1 MSLFNHI
8 QNIYFIG
15 VGGIG
20 MSALAR
26 YFVQQ
31 NKQVGGYD
39 RTPSKITKKLEE
51 EGVQITFTDRVEEI
65 PSSFTQKENTL
76 VVYTPAVSAENQL
89 FQYFRDRGFG
99 VKKRAEVLGMIT
111 KDFPTLAVAGT
122 HGKTTT
128 TAILAHILKQSGV
141 KLTAFLG
148 GISENYHTNFI
159 NDGHEAVVVEA
170 DEFDRSFL
178 HLHPTIAAITS
189 MDADHLDIYGQ
200 ADELRKTFLSFAEK
214 VTDKSNFFFKKG
226 LELEGNS
233 IAIEEKADY
242 QVENVKV
249 ENGSYIFDFVSPKEI
264 IKQIEFSLPGK
275 HNLMNAATALSIG
288 VKFGVEGEKLG
299 KALASFKG
307 VERRFTYHLKT
318 EEKVLIEDYAHHP
331 EEILAVHQAV
341 REMHAGKKV
350 LAVFQPH
357 LFSRTKDFADEFA
370 DSLSKFDEVMLMEI
384 YPAREKPIA
393 GVNSELLLN
402 KITND
407 KKQLVNR
414 EDLRE
419 KITASLAE
427 VVVMMGAGDIGNE
440 VETIKVALNRE
451 S

>member
-39 RTPSKITKKLEE
+39 RTPSKITKKLAE
-51 EGVQITFTDRVEEI
+51 EGVQITFTDLVEEI
-65 PSSFTQKENTL
+65 PSSFTYKENTL

-200 ADELRKTFLSFAEK
+200 AEELKRTFLSFAEK

-242 QVENVKV
+242 QIENVKV
-249 ENGSYIFDFVSPKEI
+249 ENGSYIFDFASPKEI

-370 DSLSKFDEVMLMEI
+370 DSLSKFDEVMLMQI

-419 KITASLAE
+419 KITASSAE

>member
-148 GISENYHTNFI
+148 GISENYHTK
-159 NDGHEAVVVEA
+159 
-170 DEFDRSFL
+170 FDRSFL

-200 ADELRKTFLSFAEK
+200 AEELKRTFLSFAEK

-242 QVENVKV
+242 QIENVKV

-370 DSLSKFDEVMLMEI
+370 DSLSKFDEVILMEI

-393 GVNSELLLN
+393 GVNSELLFN

-414 EDLRE
+414 EDLLE
-419 KITASLAE
+419 KIAASSAE

>member
-1 MSLFNHI
+1 M
-8 QNIYFIG
+8 
-15 VGGIG
+15 
-20 MSALAR
+20 
-26 YFVQQ
+26 
-31 NKQVGGYD
+31 
-39 RTPSKITKKLEE
+39 
-51 EGVQITFTDRVEEI
+51 
-65 PSSFTQKENTL
+65 
-76 VVYTPAVSAENQL
+76 
-89 FQYFRDRGFG
+89 
-99 VKKRAEVLGMIT
+99 
-111 KDFPTLAVAGT
+111 
-122 HGKTTT
+122 
-128 TAILAHILKQSGV
+128 
-141 KLTAFLG
+141 
-148 GISENYHTNFI
+148 
-159 NDGHEAVVVEA
+159 
-170 DEFDRSFL
+170 
-178 HLHPTIAAITS
+178 
-189 MDADHLDIYGQ
+189 
-200 ADELRKTFLSFAEK
+200 
-214 VTDKSNFFFKKG
+214 
-226 LELEGNS
+226 
-233 IAIEEKADY
+233 
-242 QVENVKV
+242 KV

-393 GVNSELLLN
+393 GVNSELLFN

-414 EDLRE
+414 EDLLE
-419 KITASLAE
+419 KITASSAE

>member
-39 RTPSKITKKLEE
+39 RTPSKITNKLEE
-51 EGVQITFTDRVEEI
+51 EGVQITFTDGVEEI
-65 PSSFTQKENTL
+65 SSSFTQKENTL

-189 MDADHLDIYGQ
+189 MDADHLDIYGE
-200 ADELRKTFLSFAEK
+200 AEELKRTFLSFAEK

-288 VKFGVEGEKLG
+288 VKFGIEGEKLG
-299 KALASFKG
+299 KALANFKG

-414 EDLRE
+414 KDLRE
-419 KITASLAE
+419 KITTSSAE

>member
-200 ADELRKTFLSFAEK
+200 AEELKRTFLSFAEK

-370 DSLSKFDEVMLMEI
+370 NSLSKFDEVMLMEI

-419 KITASLAE
+419 KITKSSAE

>member
-1 MSLFNHI
+1 MSLFKNI

-39 RTPSKITKKLEE
+39 RTSSKLTKKLEE
-51 EGVQITFTDRVEEI
+51 EGVQITFSDSVEEL
-65 PSSFTQKENTL
+65 SALFTDKENTL

-89 FQYFRDRGFG
+89 FQYFKDSGFE

-159 NDGHEAVVVEA
+159 SDGHEAVVVEA

-178 HLHPTIAAITS
+178 HLHPSIAAITS
-189 MDADHLDIYGQ
+189 MDADHLDIYGE
-200 ADELRKTFLSFAEK
+200 AEELRKTFLSFAEK
-214 VTDKSNFFFKKG
+214 VSDKSNFFFKKG
-226 LELEGNS
+226 LALEGNS
-233 IAIEEKADY
+233 IAIEEQADY

-249 ENGSYIFDFVSPKEI
+249 ENGSYFFDFVSPKEMV
-264 IKQIEFSLPGK
+264 KQIEFSLPGK
-275 HNLMNAATALSIG
+275 HNLMNAATALAMGI
-288 VKFGVEGEKLG
+288 KFGVEGEKLG

-357 LFSRTKDFADEFA
+357 LFSRTKDFADEFGE
-370 DSLSKFDEVMLMEI
+370 SLSKFDEVILMEI
-384 YPAREKPIA
+384 YPAREKPME
-393 GVNSELLLN
+393 GVNSEMLLS
-402 KITND
+402 KVSND
-407 KKQLVNR
+407 KKQLVAR
-414 EDLRE
+414 ENLSE
-419 KITASLAE
+419 KITASSAE
-427 VVVMMGAGDIGNE
+427 VIVMMGAGDIGNE

>member
-189 MDADHLDIYGQ
+189 MDADHLDIYGE
-200 ADELRKTFLSFAEK
+200 AEELKRTFLSFAEK

>member
-1 MSLFNHI
+1 MSLFKNI

-20 MSALAR
+20 MSGLAR

-39 RTPSKITKKLEE
+39 RTSSKLTKKLEE
-51 EGVQITFTDRVEEI
+51 EGVQIIFSDSVEKLSPSFTD
-65 PSSFTQKENTL
+65 KENTL

-89 FQYFRDRGFG
+89 FQYFKDSGFE
-99 VKKRAEVLGMIT
+99 VKKRAEILGMIT

-159 NDGHEAVVVEA
+159 SDGHEAVVVEA

-178 HLHPTIAAITS
+178 HLHPSIAAITS
-189 MDADHLDIYGQ
+189 MDADHLDIYGE
-200 ADELRKTFLSFAEK
+200 AEELRKTFLSFAEK
-214 VTDKSNFFFKKG
+214 ISDKSNFFFKKG
-226 LELEGNS
+226 LALEGNS
-233 IAIEEKADY
+233 IAIEEQADY

-249 ENGSYIFDFVSPKEI
+249 ENGSYIFDFVSPKNI
-264 IKQIEFSLPGK
+264 VRQIEFSLPGK
-275 HNLMNAATALSIG
+275 HNLMNAATALAMGI
-288 VKFGVEGEKLG
+288 KLGVEGEKLG

-357 LFSRTKDFADEFA
+357 LFSRTKDFADEFGK
-370 DSLSKFDEVMLMEI
+370 SLSKFDEVILMEI
-384 YPAREKPIA
+384 YPAREKPME
-393 GVNSELLLN
+393 GVNSEMLLS
-402 KITND
+402 KISND
-407 KKQLVNR
+407 KKQLVAR
-414 EDLRE
+414 ENLSE
-419 KITASLAE
+419 KITASSAE
-427 VVVMMGAGDIGNE
+427 VIVMMGAGDIGNE

>member
-1 MSLFNHI
+1 MSLFKNI

-31 NKQVGGYD
+31 DKQVGGYD
-39 RTPSKITKKLEE
+39 RTPSKLTKKLEE
-51 EGVQITFTDRVEEI
+51 EGVQITFSDSVKEL
-65 PSSFTQKENTL
+65 SASFTDKENTL

-89 FQYFRDRGFG
+89 FQYFKDSGFE

-159 NDGHEAVVVEA
+159 SDGPEAVVVEA

-178 HLHPTIAAITS
+178 HLHPSIAAITS
-189 MDADHLDIYGQ
+189 MDADHLDIYGE
-200 ADELRKTFLSFAEK
+200 AEELRKTFLSFAEK
-214 VTDKSNFFFKKG
+214 VSDKSNFFFKKG
-226 LELEGNS
+226 LALEGNS
-233 IAIEEKADY
+233 IAIEEQADY

-249 ENGSYIFDFVSPKEI
+249 ENGSYFFDFVSPKEMV
-264 IKQIEFSLPGK
+264 KQIEFSLPGK
-275 HNLMNAATALSIG
+275 HNLMNAAMALAMG
-288 VKFGVEGEKLG
+288 VKFGVKGEKLG

-357 LFSRTKDFADEFA
+357 LFSRTKDFADEFGE
-370 DSLSKFDEVMLMEI
+370 SLSKFDEVILMEI
-384 YPAREKPIA
+384 YPAREKPME
-393 GVNSELLLN
+393 GVNSEMLLS
-402 KITND
+402 KVSND
-407 KKQLVNR
+407 KKQLVAR
-414 EDLRE
+414 ENLSE
-419 KITASLAE
+419 KITASSAE
-427 VVVMMGAGDIGNE
+427 VIVMMGAGDIGNE